1 MKWIEQVSRET
12 CEVGMRWKSNIV
24 GHAKVPASQLLANPF
39 NHRRHPEKQRRA
51 VKASIN
57 ALGFI
62 KSVQV
67 NTTTGH
73 VIDGHERI
81 MQALAVG
88 DDTLVDVEYV
98 TISEEDEKLALL
110 TMDRTSEM
118 ATVDPVA
125 LDVLVRDVQTAE
137 QDLADLITEMSQEA
151 GILAPEFEPSTEDE
165 QSRLDEKAKVCCPEC
180 GHEFTP

>member
-1 MKWIEQVSRET
+1 
-12 CEVGMRWKSNIV
+12 MRWKSNIV

-51 VKASIN
+51 VRASIN
-57 ALGFI
+57 AVGFI

-151 GILAPEFEPSTEDE
+151 GIVCDDGDSDTGGDSEP
-165 QSRLDEKAKVCCPEC
+165 KASMTCPQC
-180 GHEFTP
+180 GHSW